1 MRSLE
6 KRIEVEIERYK
17 IYISLVIV
25 LTGGNYVLMIDLFWH
40 PMNKILLVIGVIFLI
55 FFVFAAIYSYIYTIK
70 LLKKLKEK
78 EENYV

>member
-6 KRIEVEIERYK
+6 KRIDVEIERFK

-25 LTGGNYVLMIDLFWH
+25 LTGANYVLMINLYWH
-40 PMNKILLVIGVIFLI
+40 PMNKILFVTGIIFLL
-55 FFVFAAIYSYIYTIK
+55 FFVSAAFYSYFYTIK
-70 LLKKLKEK
+70 LFKKLKEK